1 MKSYS
6 VIDGDSHVFEPQAI
20 WDQYLEPE
28 YRLPAR
34 SAFSYHHDDE
44 GHFAVILNG
53 KPAPW
58 LNSSAL
64 NRHALWRPG
73 LTAEA
78 IGAMD
83 PGKPVEINPGAPD
96 PAQRLRDMDAMRI
109 GRAVL
114 FPTLFAEYFPITE
127 NPDVACA
134 LARAYN
140 NWILDCCRG
149 SSGRLIPVAVL
160 PMQDPIF
167 AKQELRR
174 VAGAGF
180 KACFIRPSFFQ
191 GRFLNHPSYD
201 PVWEEIEKLGL
212 TACIHPSAGITNPQW
227 TSEGSFIEGVAR
239 NLRIG
244 HPIAESVSYFMDNA
258 AALTTFAF
266 CGHLEKYPHLKIAFM
281 HGGIS
286 WLLLALEKA
295 ETYLTFFM
303 IDDVSLEPEKI
314 FFGRPYLV
322 GFNPWERSVEKL
334 YDIVENV
341 ACWGSHYPAHD
352 TVQPE
357 QTLSNLRGSR
367 VPESVIAKMMGEN
380 AGRIFGI
387 DD

>member
-1 MKSYS
+1 MSYRT
-6 VIDGDSHVFEPQAI
+6 IDGDSHVFEPQAI
-20 WDQYLEPE
+20 WDRYLEPE

-34 SAFSYHHDDE
+34 SAFSYHHDGD
-44 GHFAVILNG
+44 GRFGVILNG

-58 LNSSAL
+58 LNASAL

-83 PGKPVEINPGAPD
+83 PGEPVEINPGAQD
-96 PAQRLRDMDAMRI
+96 PVQRLRDMDTMGI

-114 FPTLFAEYFPITE
+114 FPTLFAEYFPIAE
-127 NPDVACA
+127 NPDLARA

-140 NWILDCCRG
+140 NWILDFCRE
-149 SSGRLIPVAVL
+149 SPDRLIPVALL

-167 AKQELRR
+167 AQEELRR
-174 VAGAGF
+174 VAAAGF

-201 PVWEEIEKLGL
+201 PLWQEIEKLGL
-212 TACIHPSAGITNPQW
+212 TACIHPSAGTTNPQW
-227 TSEGSFIEGVAR
+227 TSEGSFIERVAR

-266 CGHLEKYPHLKIAFM
+266 CGHLEKYPNLKIAFM

-303 IDDVSLEPEKI
+303 VEDVSLEPEKI
-314 FFGRPYLV
+314 FFDRPYLV
-322 GFNPWERSVEKL
+322 GFNPWERSIEKL

-352 TVQPE
+352 TIEPE
-357 QTLSNLRGSR
+357 RTAGNLRQSR
-367 VPESVIAKMMGEN
+367 VPESVIAKFMGEN
-380 AGRIFGI
+380 ASRIFGI
-387 DD
+387 GG